1 MGQVTKLLQQ
11 ATEGDQRALDVV
23 LPIIEKELHARAV
36 QMMRA
41 ERRDHTLQ
49 PTALVHEAYL
59 RLVDKKAIDYA
70 DRAHFLAVASKKM
83 REVLRNHARDRRA
96 RKRGGDR
103 DRVPFSE
110 SILLHSDRLAD
121 VVGLDEAFSRI
132 EERNSRWAKLIELKL
147 LGGLEAREI
156 GELLQLSQ
164 RTVERDLKVATLF
177 LLRELD
183 EGDT

>member
-70 DRAHFLAVASKKM
+70 DRAHFLAVASKKCG
-83 REVLRNHARDRRA
+83 RFSATTPGIDVHASAAEIATESPSPRA
-96 RKRGGDR
+96 SFCTPIVSPTLSVSTR
-103 DRVPFSE
+103 PFPVSK
-110 SILLHSDRLAD
+110 SATPA
-121 VVGLDEAFSRI
+121 GQ
-132 EERNSRWAKLIELKL
+132 NS
-147 LGGLEAREI
+147 
-156 GELLQLSQ
+156 SS
-164 RTVERDLKVATLF
+164 
-177 LLRELD
+177 
-183 EGDT
+183 